1 MIFCGRN
8 LHLSNPSILIILS
21 LLLLLMPHSIAAQ
34 TPQITR
40 IATNLQNPRGIAV
53 LPNGRLLVVQAGTGF
68 VSDNPLDNT
77 GKLSLLEDL
86 NADSDYEDDREIT
99 DVVTHL
105 PGYNILYQ
113 FNPGRDEIVGAGDV
127 AVLDDGRIFFTLD
140 DHFELLSIVEVS
152 PTFERVGNLV
162 ERESTLNSIAYDAE
176 RELFYVAESSSNVL
190 SAVMLDGSVEIVA
203 IFDLLAHNQQPV
215 PSGIAIDPLTGDVLV
230 ALFSGQLWDYYGSI
244 LSFMPGDAK
253 IVRVNPITGIV
264 TDEITGLTTAV
275 DVAVDEIGNVYVVE
289 LTTQWAT
296 PTMSHQFDL
305 YAVDAP
311 PDAGGYARFSGRV
324 TMFPL
329 DNGEP
334 VILADNLDAPTNIT
348 YHEGALYVS
357 VGQGTPQRP
366 IWGDTGLTEI
376 VGEICKITLNS
387 P

>member
-8 LHLSNPSILIILS
+8 LHLSKRSILMILS
-21 LLLLLMPHSIAAQ
+21 LIVLLMSHSASAQ

-53 LPNGRLLVVQAGTGF
+53 LPDGRLLVVQAGTGF

-86 NADSDYEDDREIT
+86 NSDGDYEDEGEIT
-99 DVVTHL
+99 DVITQL

-127 AVLDDGRIFFTLD
+127 VLLADGRIFFTLD
-140 DHFELLSIVEVS
+140 DHFETLSIVEVS
-152 PTFERVGNLV
+152 PTFERIGNLV
-162 ERESTLNSIAYDAE
+162 ERESTLNSIAYDADHK
-176 RELFYVAESSSNVL
+176 LFYVAESSSNLL
-190 SAVMLDGSVEIVA
+190 SAVTLDGTVEITA
-203 IFDLLAHNQQPV
+203 TFDLLAHNQQPV
-215 PSGIAIDPLTGDVLV
+215 PSGIVIDPLTGDVLV

-244 LSFMPGDAK
+244 LSFMPGDSK
-253 IVRVNPITGIV
+253 VIRLNPSTGEI
-264 TDEITGLTTAV
+264 TDEVTGLTTAV
-275 DVAVDEIGNVYVVE
+275 DIAVDKFGTLYVVE

-305 YAVDAP
+305 YAADAP

-366 IWGDTGLTEI
+366 IWGDTGLTAI
-376 VGEICKITLNS
+376 VGEIYKITLNS

>member
-8 LHLSNPSILIILS
+8 LHLNNQSILIILS
-21 LLLLLMPHSIAAQ
+21 LILLLMPYSIAAQ
-34 TPQITR
+34 TSQITR
-40 IATNLQNPRGIAV
+40 IATNLQNPRGIAI
-53 LPNGRLLVVQAGTGF
+53 LPDGRLLVVQAGTGF
-68 VSDNPLDNT
+68 VPDNPMDNT
-77 GKLSLLEDL
+77 GKLSLLEDV
-86 NADSDYEDDREIT
+86 NSDGDYEDAAETT
-99 DVVTHL
+99 DVITQL

-127 AVLDDGRIFFTLD
+127 AVLDDGRIYFTLD
-140 DHFELLSIVEVS
+140 DHFETLSIVEVS
-152 PTFERVGNLV
+152 PTFERVGNVV
-162 ERESTLNSIAYDAE
+162 ERESTLNSIVYDAE
-176 RELFYVAESSSNVL
+176 RELFYVAESSSNLL
-190 SAVMLDGSVEIVA
+190 SAVTLDGSVEIVA
-203 IFDLLAHNQQPV
+203 TFDLLAHNQQPV

-253 IVRVNPITGIV
+253 IVRVNPTTGIV

-275 DVAVDEIGNVYVVE
+275 DVAVDEVGNLYVVE
-289 LTTQWAT
+289 MTTQWAT

-305 YAVDAP
+305 YAADAP
-311 PDAGGYARFSGRV
+311 PDAGGYARFSGRM

-348 YHEGALYVS
+348 YHEGTLYVS

-366 IWGDTGLTEI
+366 IWGDTGLTAI
-376 VGEICKITLNS
+376 VGEIYKITLNS

>member
-1 MIFCGRN
+1 M
-8 LHLSNPSILIILS
+8 ILS
-21 LLLLLMPHSIAAQ
+21 LLVLLMPHSTSAQ

-40 IATNLQNPRGIAV
+40 IATNLQNPRGIAL
-53 LPNGRLLVVQAGTGF
+53 LPDGRLLVVQAGTGF
-68 VSDNPLDNT
+68 VSDNPLNNT
-77 GKLSLLEDL
+77 GKLSVLEDL
-86 NADSDYEDDREIT
+86 NADGDYEDAAEIT
-99 DVVTHL
+99 DIITQL

-140 DHFELLSIVEVS
+140 DNFETLSIVEVS

-162 ERESTLNSIAYDAE
+162 ERESTLNSIVYDAE
-176 RELFYVAESSSNVL
+176 HELLYVAESSSNLL
-190 SAVMLDGSVEIVA
+190 SAVTLDGSVEIVA
-203 IFDLLAHNQQPV
+203 TFDLLAHNQQPV
-215 PSGIAIDPLTGDVLV
+215 PSGIALDPLTGDVLI

-253 IVRVNPITGIV
+253 IVRVNPTTGAI
-264 TDEITGLTTAV
+264 TDELTGLTTAV
-275 DVAVDEIGNVYVVE
+275 DVAVDEMGNLYVVE

-296 PTMSHQFDL
+296 PTLSHQFDL
-305 YAVDAP
+305 YAPDAP

-348 YHEGALYVS
+348 YHAGSLYIS

-366 IWGDTGLTEI
+366 IWGDAGLTYI
-376 VGEICKITLNS
+376 VGEIYKITLNS

>member
-8 LHLSNPSILIILS
+8 LHLSKHSILMILS
-21 LLLLLMPHSIAAQ
+21 LLVLLMSYSTSAQ

-53 LPNGRLLVVQAGTGF
+53 LSDGRLLVVQAGTGF
-68 VSDNPLDNT
+68 VPDNPLDNT

-86 NADSDYEDDREIT
+86 NSDGDYEDEGEIT
-99 DVVTHL
+99 DIITQL

-127 AVLDDGRIFFTLD
+127 AVLEDGRIFFTLD
-140 DHFELLSIVEVS
+140 DNFETLSIVEVS
-152 PTFERVGNLV
+152 PTFERIGNLV

-176 RELFYVAESSSNVL
+176 RELFYVAESSSNLL
-190 SAVMLDGSVEIVA
+190 SAVTLDGSVEIVA
-203 IFDLLAHNQQPV
+203 TFDLLAHNQQPV
-215 PSGIAIDPLTGDVLV
+215 PSGIANDSLTGDVLV

-253 IVRVNPITGIV
+253 VVRVNPTTGTV

-275 DVAVDEIGNVYVVE
+275 DVAVDEFGNLYVVE

-305 YAVDAP
+305 YAPDAP

-366 IWGDTGLTEI
+366 IWGDIGLTVI
-376 VGEICKITLNS
+376 VGEIYKITLNS